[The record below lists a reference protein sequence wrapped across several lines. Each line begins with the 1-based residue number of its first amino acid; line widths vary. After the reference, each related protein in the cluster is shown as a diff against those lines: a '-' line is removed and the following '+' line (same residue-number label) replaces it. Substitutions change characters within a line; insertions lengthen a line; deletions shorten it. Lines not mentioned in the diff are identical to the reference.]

1 MFSWFKKKKKARQQP
16 ETRAKVDG
24 ELRPEEVVRNENLTE
39 DNRMVGLPREARR
52 SHPGSGGRF

>member
-24 ELRPEEVVRNENLTE
+24 ELRPEDVTVKQ
-39 DNRMVGLPREARR
+39 VSEAEAMAFDKNKD
-52 SHPGSGGRF
+52 GNGGTGRCFNT